1 MPNQAPLHEG
11 IEASGGTVIQA
22 LTLGICLRW
31 VVNFTAQQIYP
42 WYPFSKRLG
51 GPQSWS
57 RDFKEEKN
65 LFPWSG
71 IYRRSLG
78 LVVSSLVTMDSLLL
92 LSRSHRKLAF
102 IKDFNLRAP
111 W

>member
-22 LTLGICLRW
+22 LTFGICLRRL
-31 VVNFTAQQIYP
+31 VNFTARRLYP
-42 WYPFSKRLG
+42 WYPFSRRLG

-65 LFPWSG
+65 FFPGQESSG
-71 IYRRSLG
+71 QLHCAAALP
-78 LVVSSLVTMDSLLL
+78 LVSTQQEARWVQETV
-92 LSRSHRKLAF
+92 
-102 IKDFNLRAP
+102 
-111 W
+111 